1 MIFDP
6 VINNLTDKDIFR
18 TERGK
23 RSGTIRRMG
32 LEKVLAKKRNAIVG
46 DWFDMV
52 AKTYAPD
59 TAQFLKRNKDL
70 FSNPV
75 GGYLTKGLA
84 GLFDQLLTGMDRE
97 AVRTLLDPIVRV
109 RAVQNFTPSQA
120 TAFVLVI
127 KKIVRTHLKS
137 ELKKSRVMNDLLE
150 FEAQVDAMSLFAFDI
165 YMECREKIYELKA
178 NEEKDKIYKAFKRAG
193 LIKDEPVKAPAL

>member
-6 VINNLTDKDIFR
+6 VINLTDKDIFR

-32 LEKVLAKKRNAIVG
+32 LEKVLSKKRNAIVG

-59 TAQFLKRNKDL
+59 TAQFLKRNKDP

-97 AVRTLLDPIVRV
+97 AVRIIARSHRP
-109 RAVQNFTPSQA
+109 
-120 TAFVLVI
+120 
-127 KKIVRTHLKS
+127 
-137 ELKKSRVMNDLLE
+137 
-150 FEAQVDAMSLFAFDI
+150 
-165 YMECREKIYELKA
+165 
-178 NEEKDKIYKAFKRAG
+178 RAG
-193 LIKDEPVKAPAL
+193 HTELHSFPGHRFCSRHQRKSSGPI

>member
-1 MIFDP
+1 
-6 VINNLTDKDIFR
+6 
-18 TERGK
+18 
-23 RSGTIRRMG
+23 MG

-46 DWFDMV
+46 EWFGMV

-59 TAQFLKRNKDL
+59 TAQFLKRNKDP

-75 GGYLTKGLA
+75 GGYLTKGLT

-120 TAFVLVI
+120 TAFVLVV

-137 ELKKSRVMNDLLE
+137 ELKKGRVMDDLLE

-193 LIKDEPVKAPAL
+193 LIKDEPVKDPAL